1 MQARWDLMSRKP
13 RVPVPSSAAILA
25 LLLTL
30 AACDLASAPPD
41 PAPSD
46 SEEAQLDYDAAPI
59 TEGEWYRPGPDVTWQ
74 WQLSGTLNTD
84 YDVEI
89 YDIDLWAATPQ
100 LVDALHADGRRVMC
114 YFSAGSADDRREDF
128 GRFASADVGRPLDG
142 FPRERWLDVR
152 SEAVLAVMLDRLDL
166 AAARG
171 CDGVEPDNVDGYL
184 HETGFEIAPRDQITY
199 SRALANAAHRRGL
212 AVAQKN
218 AIAFSDELV
227 EYVDLQ
233 LNESCHRFDECHL
246 TAPYADAGKPVLN
259 VEYPGSEAEAEAA
272 ADTLCPRANAAG
284 LRTLLLPWDL
294 DDAFRVSC
302 F

>member
-1 MQARWDLMSRKP
+1 MTSP
-13 RVPVPSSAAILA
+13 AALLLA
-25 LLLTL
+25 LLPL
-30 AACDLASAPPD
+30 AACDLAHDPVAPDTVRLDPD
-41 PAPSD
+41 VAPVTD
-46 SEEAQLDYDAAPI
+46 GD
-59 TEGEWYRPGPDVTWQ
+59 WYRPGPDVTWQ
-74 WQLSGTLNTD
+74 WQLGGELNAS

-89 YDIDLWAATPQ
+89 YDIDLWAATAD
-100 LVDALHADGRRVMC
+100 VVRDLHADGRRVMC
-114 YFSAGSADDRREDF
+114 YFSAGSADDRRDDF
-128 GRFASADVGRPLDG
+128 DRFANADLGRPLDG
-142 FPRERWLDVR
+142 YPRERWLDVR
-152 SEAVLAVMLDRLDL
+152 SEAVLDVMLRRLDL

-184 HETGFEIAPRDQITY
+184 HETGFELTPRDQIAY

-212 AVAQKN
+212 AFAQKN
-218 AIAFSDELV
+218 GIAFSADLV
-227 EYVDLQ
+227 DYVDLQ

-246 TAPYADAGKPVLN
+246 MAPFSEAGKPILN
-259 VEYPGSEAEAEAA
+259 VEYHGSANEAEAA